1 MMRSCELSQ
10 SQLADLRKDVC
21 QLIDQLR
28 EDLSQAREQQRA
40 ELALVDVAQPV
51 DSAEQA
57 SDSARRVQ
65 LLGHIQQLEGEV
77 RSAEHALR
85 RLDEGLYG
93 ECENCGEMIELN
105 RLKANPVAVLCIGCQ
120 SNFEG

>member
-1 MMRSCELSQ
+1 MRSCELSQ

>member
-1 MMRSCELSQ
+1 MRSCELSQ

-57 SDSARRVQ
+57 SASAHRVQ

-77 RSAEHALR
+77 RSAEHALQ
-85 RLDEGLYG
+85 RLDDGLYG